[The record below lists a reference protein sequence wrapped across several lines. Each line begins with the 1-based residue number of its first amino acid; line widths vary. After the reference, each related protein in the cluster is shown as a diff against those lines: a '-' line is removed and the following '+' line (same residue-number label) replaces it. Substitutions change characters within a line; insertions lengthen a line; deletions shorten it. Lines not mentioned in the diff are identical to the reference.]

1 MSLAIFDLDNTLIG
15 GDSDYLWGEFLCDEG
30 IISDRQS
37 FEKKNDYFY
46 QQYELGLLDIYAWAE
61 FSFEILSHYSINELE
76 AFHVKFMAQKIEPIF
91 LEKAQDCINSHKKN
105 GDTVLVIT
113 ASNTFVTAP
122 IVKRYGINH
131 LLATEP
137 EIVSGRYTGK
147 VSGIPC
153 FKSGKIENLMP
164 WLERNGESLK
174 DSTFYSDSH
183 NDLPLLELVDNPVAV
198 NADKILAKIAQTNGW
213 DILNWRYE
221 QRQDKLQT

>member
-46 QQYELGLLDIYAWAE
+46 QQYELGSLDIYAWAE
-61 FSFEILSHYSINELE
+61 FSFEILSHYSIDELE
-76 AFHVKFMAQKIEPIF
+76 AFHLKFMAQKIEPIF
-91 LEKAQDCINSHKKN
+91 LKKAQDCINSHKEN

-131 LLATEP
+131 LIATEP

-183 NDLPLLELVDNPVAV
+183 NDILLLELVENAVVV
-198 NADKILAKIAQTNGW
+198 NADAKLTLMARKKGWKIV
-213 DILNWRYE
+213 DWR
-221 QRQDKLQT
+221 

>member
-46 QQYELGLLDIYAWAE
+46 QQYELGSLDIYAWAE

-76 AFHVKFMAQKIEPIF
+76 AFHLKFMAQKIEPIL
-91 LEKAQDCINSHKKN
+91 LEKAQDCINSHKEN

-131 LLATEP
+131 LIATEP
-137 EIVSGRYTGK
+137 EIVSGRYSGK

-183 NDLPLLELVDNPVAV
+183 NDLPLLEQVDNPVAV
-198 NADKILAKIAQTNGW
+198 NSDEILAKIAQTKGW
-213 DILNWRYE
+213 DILNWR
-221 QRQDKLQT
+221 

>member
-46 QQYELGLLDIYAWAE
+46 QQYELGSLDIYAWAE

-91 LEKAQDCINSHKKN
+91 LEKAQDCIISHKKN

-131 LLATEP
+131 LIATEP

-213 DILNWRYE
+213 DILNWR
-221 QRQDKLQT
+221 

>member
-76 AFHVKFMAQKIEPIF
+76 AFHHKFMAQKIEPIF

-131 LLATEP
+131 LIATEP

-198 NADKILAKIAQTNGW
+198 NADKILAKIAEKKGW
-213 DILNWRYE
+213 KALNWR
-221 QRQDKLQT
+221 